1 MFDLYFWFAAFWFMT
16 IAVGILAEIW
26 RKQSIEARRA
36 DEHIKACT
44 DPNYFKTREQVLE
57 EEVARLQ
64 EENARLAVKAN
75 QREFR

>member
-1 MFDLYFWFAAFWFMT
+1 MNIPFLVC
-16 IAVGILAEIW
+16 VGWLLFIIPMIISSIVRDRRLASE
-26 RKQSIEARRA
+26 
-36 DEHIKACT
+36 EHIKACT